1 MDMDEGWGMGGVCAK
16 CEVGITVKTGST
28 ENTEML

>member
-1 MDMDEGWGMGGVCAK
+1 MDMDKGWGMVGVCAK